1 MARKQAAALSPM
13 SSEFGDADLGDTRL
27 MRRLGTLADSI
38 SDRPG
43 ASFPKA
49 LDDAEL
55 EAAYRFFGN
64 DQITPD
70 AILAPHFRPSA
81 RRASE
86 LPHIIVA
93 HDTTQFE
100 FPGETKRDGLGH
112 LIHPGAQ
119 GFFGHFSLAMS
130 ADGERRPLGLL
141 ALETVFRLDKPIG
154 HKEWT
159 RERSLG
165 ESARW
170 LRAVDAVEEQL
181 AGRVK
186 AIHMMDREGD
196 QYALLS
202 ALAEA

>member
-1 MARKQAAALSPM
+1 MPQQVRAPSHSDEVAEAEL
-13 SSEFGDADLGDTRL
+13 GDARL
-27 MRRLGTLADSI
+27 SKRLSLLAERLAERP
-38 SDRPG
+38 SD
-43 ASFPKA
+43 SFPKA

-70 AILAPHFRPSA
+70 AILAPHFRQSA

-86 LPHIIVA
+86 LPPIIVA

-141 ALETVFRLDKPIG
+141 SLET
-154 HKEWT
+154 
-159 RERSLG
+159 
-165 ESARW
+165 
-170 LRAVDAVEEQL
+170 
-181 AGRVK
+181 
-186 AIHMMDREGD
+186 
-196 QYALLS
+196 
-202 ALAEA
+202 